1 MMTCEI
7 IRSQKVAC
15 SLSFNGLM
23 NSNHE
28 TRGKSEK
35 LKFSFNTENLLN
47 NFLPLIELF
56 LNFLKIH
63 VELKLNFC
71 SSSIQ
76 ADDGSRNNFKR
87 FKVAICVKL
96 SRQIIF
102 KIFYLT
108 NVNYRESL
116 NALSILK
123 SLKNEQFE
131 KIDKTKASKLEK
143 SCLAS
148 WQGSKIVE
156 LFFGRKSSL
165 AEDFQT
171 FKLILIEFISSI
183 ISCIDDF
190 YGFHKLSFKL

>member
-1 MMTCEI
+1 MTCEI

-63 VELKLNFC
+63 VELKLDFC

-102 KIFYLT
+102 KIFNLT
-108 NVNYRESL
+108 KVNYRESL

-123 SLKNEQFE
+123 SLKMNNLKRLIKQ
-131 KIDKTKASKLEK
+131 KLQSSKK
-143 SCLAS
+143 VA
-148 WQGSKIVE
+148 WQVGKVRR
-156 LFFGRKSSL
+156 LLNFLWAKKFTRRRFP
-165 AEDFQT
+165 DFQIDLDWIYFLHYFMHRWT
-171 FKLILIEFISSI
+171 LWIS
-183 ISCIDDF
+183 
-190 YGFHKLSFKL
+190 